1 MSEDFAPA
9 FSSPTDVPPLPDL
22 CWPIDAACATE
33 FATFDAAVQERS
45 AALAVQTLRMLTG
58 YQVGGCPVTLRPCRA
73 QCISGYYPGTSVLAP
88 YVNGSGDWLNV
99 YCGNCV
105 GDCSCSAL
113 QQIAL
118 PLPVGRVDEVKVDGA
133 TLPVTAYRLDNPGWL
148 VRLDGGTWPTCQ
160 DLALDDTAVGTMSVT
175 YLNAE
180 VVDGLAA
187 YAAGVLAV
195 EFAKACAGAKCRLPT
210 GVTEISRRGTTM
222 TLPGGLFTEGLTG
235 IREVDVF
242 ILAHN
247 PYLQKMPSTVWSP
260 DQQVQRTM
268 LRG

>member
-1 MSEDFAPA
+1 MSDLE
-9 FSSPTDVPPLPDL
+9 PLPPPDN
-22 CWPIDAACATE
+22 CWPLDPGCCAE
-33 FATFDAAVQERS
+33 FETYDEAIQIRS

-58 YQVGGCPVTLRPCRA
+58 YQIGGCPVTLRPCRA
-73 QCISGYYPGTSVLAP
+73 QCATGYYPGISVLSP
-88 YVNGSGDWLNV
+88 YVNGNGDWLNV

-105 GDCSCSAL
+105 GDCSCAAL
-113 QQIAL
+113 QQLSL
-118 PLPVGRVDEVKVDGA
+118 PLPVGRVDEVLVDGLA
-133 TLPVTAYRLDNPGWL
+133 LDATAYRLDPPGWL
-148 VRLDGGTWPTCQ
+148 VRIDGGSWPTCQ
-160 DLALDDTAVGTMSVT
+160 DLSKPDSEVGTMSVT

-180 VVDGLAA
+180 EPDGLAS
-187 YAAGVLAV
+187 YAAGVLAC
-195 EFAKACAGAKCRLPT
+195 EFAKACSGAKCRLPS
-210 GVTEISRRGTTM
+210 GVTEISRRGLTM

-260 DQQVQRTM
+260 DQPTQRTM